1 MSRASRLTTTSYAI
15 LSLLA
20 LRSWSTYEL
29 AQQMDRSLG
38 RIWPRAQSKIYEEP
52 KKLVAHGLA
61 NARKESVGE
70 RPRTVYAITPQGR
83 DALAAWMAQPAQGP
97 VLEWEQ
103 LVKVFFAEHGTRADV
118 LARLDE
124 AYAWAVERNEENVAT
139 GQAYAAGEAE
149 FQERFG
155 VTLLGGGFLTEYYRL
170 VAQWAQWARSLVE
183 TWPDNPAEAVPD
195 PQAVER
201 VLERAAWSADRPS
214 PDISEPDIS
223 GPGDNRTSE

>member
-1 MSRASRLTTTSYAI
+1 MSRAPRLTTTSYAI
-15 LSLLA
+15 LGLLG

-61 NARKESVGE
+61 TARKESVGE
-70 RPRTVYAITPQGR
+70 RPRTVYAITPLGR
-83 DALAAWMAQPAQGP
+83 DALTAWMAQSAQGP

-139 GQAYAAGEAE
+139 ARAYAAGEAE

-170 VAQWAQWARSLVE
+170 VAQWALWARSLVE
-183 TWPDNPAEAVPD
+183 TWPDNPAEVVPD

-214 PDISEPDIS
+214 PDK
-223 GPGDNRTSE
+223 